1 MMRLGGVPAAY
12 KASLWPTVAGSSTE
26 AEFQRAY
33 DGGRMSLY
41 LRSILWD
48 LNVPQDSSTV
58 LYEDN
63 DGATAMANAGKPT
76 ARSHHIDIK
85 YNAIQ
90 EWVERNL
97 VVLQR
102 CIRCLWL
109 LSAPTLQIR
118 RNVGGYRYIRLMYDY
133 RTYLS
138 LSLCLE

>member
-1 MMRLGGVPAAY
+1 MMRLVGGVPAAY

-33 DGGRMSLY
+33 NGGRISLY
-41 LRSILWD
+41 LCSIHWD

-63 DGATAMANAGKPT
+63 DGAMAMANAGKPT
-76 ARSHHIDIK
+76 PRSHHIDIK

-102 CIRCLWL
+102 IDT
-109 LSAPTLQIR
+109 TLNMADSLTIIKP
-118 RNVGGYRYIRLMYDY
+118 VGRIPQGGHAHPNR
-133 RTYLS
+133 
-138 LSLCLE
+138 